1 MVLRDEKKYIVGNN
15 VLSPNRDSS
24 ALERERYKELERAKQ
39 ERNRRIKQK
48 QRKRKLSVIQVVAL
62 VFISGI
68 TLVWRDAKIYSMQ
81 KNLATTKREI
91 ETTRLKNEALK
102 VDLLKV
108 SSIEY
113 VKTQAEKNL
122 NMVEPQKNSAMAID
136 LSKDNFNLPKES
148 TAEKNLI
155 SNFIDNLK
163 RFLF

>member
-1 MVLRDEKKYIVGNN
+1 MVLRDEKKYIVGSN

-81 KNLATTKREI
+81 KNLATAKREI

-113 VKTQAEKNL
+113 VKTQAEKKL

>member
-1 MVLRDEKKYIVGNN
+1 MVLRDEKKYIVGSN
-15 VLSPNRDSS
+15 VLSPNKDSN

-68 TLVWRDAKIYSMQ
+68 TLVWRDAKIYNMQ
-81 KNLATTKREI
+81 KNLSTAKREI

-113 VKTQAEKNL
+113 VKTQAEKKL
-122 NMVEPQKNSAMAID
+122 NMIEPQKNNAMAID
-136 LSKDNFNLPKES
+136 LTKDNFNLPKES
-148 TAEKNLI
+148 TAEKNLLN
-155 SNFIDNLK
+155 NFIDSLK

>member
-1 MVLRDEKKYIVGNN
+1 MVLRDEKKYIIGSN

-68 TLVWRDAKIYSMQ
+68 TLVWRDAKIYNMQ

-136 LSKDNFNLPKES
+136 LSKDNFDLPKEN

-155 SNFIDNLK
+155 NNFIDNLK